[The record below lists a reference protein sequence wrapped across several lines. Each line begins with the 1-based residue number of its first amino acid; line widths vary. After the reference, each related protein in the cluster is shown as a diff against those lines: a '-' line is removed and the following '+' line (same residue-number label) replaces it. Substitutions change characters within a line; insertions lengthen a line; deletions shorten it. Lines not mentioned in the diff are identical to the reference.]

1 MNRVNDCLKMAKQTN
16 QLMVVLKNE
25 NLVEFF
31 KSYIPPSRNGYVFDQ
46 NKNIKK
52 IRDLCKDHEHCMS
65 SFSVCCNRVKN
76 MLNK

>member
-1 MNRVNDCLKMAKQTN
+1 MNRVSVCLKLAKQTN

-31 KSYIPPSRNGYVFDQ
+31 KYYTPPSRNGYIFDE
-46 NKNIKK
+46 NIHIKK
-52 IRDLCKDHEHCMS
+52 IKELCKDHDHCIS

-76 MLNK
+76 MLNR